1 MGKANLASMSVDELL
16 KLREDIGIVLD
27 QRAEQLQSQ
36 LSQLGG
42 GISYGRGRLSPMKG
56 RKVPVK
62 YRDRAGNTWAGR
74 GAQPRWLRDKLK
86 AGSKLDD
93 FAVAKSAA
101 ARKATAG
108 KTKKTKKRR
117 KAKR

>member
-1 MGKANLASMSVDELL
+1 MVKANLASMSVDALL
-16 KLREDIGIVLD
+16 KLREDIGRVLD

-42 GISYGRGRLSPMKG
+42 GITYVRGRRSPMKG

-86 AGSKLDD
+86 AGAKLDD

-101 ARKATAG
+101 ARKATAR
-108 KTKKTKKRR
+108 KTKKAKKRR